1 MTTPQDLEFDEN
13 GIPILTDTVAP
24 DREFG
29 DELLPD
35 NRLARMSV
43 EDITQTIL
51 GSESIRHRL
60 DDIAAELTRNVRVH
74 LEQLLRPA
82 IEQAVIEVMED
93 SGNAAFDS
101 IRQQLDEA
109 LPVILADVLREEFPE
124 NS

>member
-51 GSESIRHRL
+51 SSESIRHRL